1 VCVATVIAGCAQPA
15 TPALLRAT
23 PATYLLGVDQL
34 VAPDFSLDTA
44 PHPLAVADVAGTD
57 RAAAQRLTS
66 SGFVA
71 GSGEDFF
78 RPVGSLAQATGPVQ
92 IGDTVEEFQSAA
104 GAATI
109 YSADVSRLDAVTGA
123 TAVST
128 GSLGDAAHAT
138 TRTAASPDG
147 TVVVEITVEWRVDN
161 LLDVLVARGRD
172 GATRPADAL
181 LLAHRQTVAELG
193 LATPTPLPA
202 LSPRGTA
209 TSTRT
214 SP

>member
-15 TPALLRAT
+15 TPSLLRAA
-23 PATYLLGVDQL
+23 PATYLLSVDQL

-57 RAAAQRLTS
+57 PSAAQRLTS

-71 GSGEDFF
+71 AAGEDFF
-78 RPVGSLAQATGPVQ
+78 RPVGSLALANGPVQ
-92 IGDTVEEFQSAA
+92 IGDTAEEFQSAA
-104 GAATI
+104 GAATV
-109 YSADVSRLDAVTGA
+109 YSADVSRLDAVAGA

-138 TRTAASPDG
+138 TRTATSPDG
-147 TVVVEITVEWRVDN
+147 TMVVEITVEWRVDN
-161 LLDVLVARGRD
+161 LLDILVARGRG
-172 GATRPADAL
+172 GAIRPDDAL
-181 LLAHRQTVAELG
+181 LLAHRQTVFELG

-202 LSPRGTA
+202 ASPRGTA
-209 TSTRT
+209 TPART